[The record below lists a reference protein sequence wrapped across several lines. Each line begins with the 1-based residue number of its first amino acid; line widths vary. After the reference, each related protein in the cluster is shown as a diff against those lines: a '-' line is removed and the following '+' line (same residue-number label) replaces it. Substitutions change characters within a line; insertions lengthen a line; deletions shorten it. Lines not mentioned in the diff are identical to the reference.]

1 MELTQ
6 RLAAISEFIPPGL
19 VVADIG
25 TDHAHLPINLVLSGR
40 NPRVI
45 ATDLNEKPYRG
56 AYSAVSGKNLSGA
69 VDVRLGDGL
78 QALSPGEAQVIVIA
92 GMGGN
97 TIVKI
102 LEDSRGVLAETKRMV
117 LQPMAD
123 AGDLRIW
130 LPGNG
135 WKLVAER
142 LVEEDGRI
150 YPVIVAEPGV
160 ETEKDILN
168 LEIGPRLLE
177 EGDPLLLAYLEKIKS
192 DYQKILSGLAR
203 SRSRDAQD
211 KAIMLTSKLTRVREL
226 LCTCRQNAK

>member
-1 MELTQ
+1 MELTR
-6 RLAAISEFIPPGL
+6 RLAAIAEFIPPGL

-25 TDHAHLPINLVLSGR
+25 TDHARLPMNLVLSGR

-56 AYSAVSGKNLSGA
+56 AYSAVAGKNLTGA

-78 QALSPGEAQVIVIA
+78 RALSPGEAQVIVIA

-102 LEDSRGVLAETKRMV
+102 LEDSRGVLAQARRMV

-123 AGDLRIW
+123 AGDLRLW
-130 LPGNG
+130 LAGNG
-135 WKLVAER
+135 WKLVAEK
-142 LVEEDGRI
+142 LVVEDGRI

-160 ETEKDILN
+160 ETETDMFN
-168 LEIGPRLLE
+168 LEIGPKLLE
-177 EGDPLLLAYLEKIKS
+177 NGEPLLEAYLEKIKA

-203 SRSRDAQD
+203 SRSRDSRE

-226 LCTCRQNAK
+226 LCRCRQNVK